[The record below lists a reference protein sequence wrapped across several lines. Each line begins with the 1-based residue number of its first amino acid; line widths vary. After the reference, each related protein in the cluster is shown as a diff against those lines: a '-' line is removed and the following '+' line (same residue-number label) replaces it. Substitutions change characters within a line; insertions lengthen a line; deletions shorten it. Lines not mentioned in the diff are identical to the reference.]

1 MFVKTKGRRRLA
13 MLATAAIASI
23 ASVPARANQAM
34 DVYANSIYGYCDAKK
49 VAAVWNNS
57 IFEAK
62 AVIGNKI
69 MQNIQHLVDQDI
81 ASARWV
87 GCSWDETELT
97 YEDALKLAEFWDRSP
112 SSAKQKAAAMASEMG
127 VKRMMEQLW
136 TVLRR

>member
-1 MFVKTKGRRRLA
+1 MFMKTKGKRQLA
-13 MLATAAIASI
+13 LLVTAAIASI
-23 ASVPARANQAM
+23 ASAPARANQAV

-57 IFEAK
+57 VFQAK

-69 MQNIQHLVDQDI
+69 MQNLQHLVDRDI

-87 GCSWDETELT
+87 GCSWEDTELS
-97 YEDALKLAEFWDRSP
+97 YEDALRLAEYWDRSP
-112 SSAKQKAAAMASEMG
+112 TSAKQKAAAMASEMG

-136 TVLRR
+136 NVLRR